1 MFSLISEER
10 SISLITSNKEGYVFI
25 WCQFVGWL
33 VGWFVS
39 RITQK
44 PPKQISTILGW
55 RIDISPE

>member
-25 WCQFVGWL
+25 WCQFVGW
-33 VGWFVS
+33 FVS